1 MRYISSLMCGRC
13 NHIILLQ
20 HYAVMH
26 DAYKYLVQRGEADWN
41 PSGAYMLLQ
50 HDIQK
55 LDQIKGTW
63 PSLRCFHALFFHY

>member
-26 DAYKYLVQRGEADWN
+26 DAYKYLVQRGEAD
-41 PSGAYMLLQ
+41 
-50 HDIQK
+50 
-55 LDQIKGTW
+55 
-63 PSLRCFHALFFHY
+63 